1 MIVLGCGMMV
11 FGMSDFSC
19 DFLPNVA
26 ARCVLFDA
34 PVVQFQDRRFAP
46 NFLLRAVPSRRAGF
60 VAHVCIVSLLF
71 GRCEFV
77 SELSP
82 RPAAP
87 AERSDREH
95 C

>member
-1 MIVLGCGMMV
+1 MIVLECGMMV

-26 ARCVLFDA
+26 ALCVLFDA

-60 VAHVCIVSLLF
+60 VTHVCIVLYFLEKASSNPNL
-71 GRCEFV
+71 
-77 SELSP
+77 
-82 RPAAP
+82 A
-87 AERSDREH
+87 
-95 C
+95 